1 MSTQSRITST
11 AARGWGRR
19 GGRDAMDGSAV
30 LSTLNEI
37 VGEAVIVTD
46 ERGIPV
52 RLNDPAREA
61 FARAGLPE
69 EIDAGREY
77 RDLRL
82 YHADRVTPITLG
94 PGLLHRL
101 AAGSSIPYTTWF
113 GEGAEQRAMSITARP
128 FHDGRGSPRGA
139 VVIARDMTAMFE
151 AARIRDD
158 FLRDAAHRLRG
169 HLTTVAGYAELLE
182 SHPHAGEVGGRL
194 SRVTDQLVEVV
205 DDLFHSARED
215 IALSIAPTDVSSA
228 LADVCGVFLGVAAAR
243 GVTLQI
249 IDEGCGSVRFDQ
261 AELRQVLAD
270 ILSHA
275 IGHCRT
281 AGRIVLRAYRERQR
295 TTVSVTDDGAH
306 TTDHERRRQLAQL
319 TGTVDPRPGR
329 ADGGEHR
336 AFSRRHAV
344 RANQATLSVRPDHP
358 VGTIASL
365 VMIAV

>member
-1 MSTQSRITST
+1 MSRESRRTGT
-11 AARGWGRR
+11 ATRGWGRR
-19 GGRDAMDGSAV
+19 SSRTAVDGSLV

-46 ERGIPV
+46 ARGIPV

-69 EIDAGREY
+69 RMSADTEY

-82 YHADRVTPITLG
+82 FHADRVTPITLG

-101 AAGSSIPYTTWF
+101 AAAGSSIPYTTWV
-113 GEGAEQRAMSITARP
+113 GEGDEQRAMSVTARP
-128 FHDGRGSPRGA
+128 FRDERGSPRGA
-139 VVIARDMTAMFE
+139 VIVGRDMTAVFE

-182 SHPHAGEVGGRL
+182 SHPDAGDISVRL
-194 SRVTDQLVEVV
+194 SRVADQLVDVV
-205 DDLFHSARED
+205 DDLFRTARED
-215 IALSIAPTDVSSA
+215 IARSIPPTNLSAA
-228 LADVCGVFLGVAAAR
+228 LSDVCSVFLGVAAAR

-249 IDEGCGSVRFDQ
+249 VDEGCGSVRFEQ

-270 ILSHA
+270 MLSHA
-275 IGHCRT
+275 IGRCRT
-281 AGRIVLRAYRERQR
+281 AGRIVVRAHRENQR
-295 TTVSVTDDGAH
+295 TTVSVADDGVH
-306 TTDHERRRQLAQL
+306 TTDDERRRQLAQL
-319 TGTVDPRPGR
+319 TGAADPRVGE
-329 ADGGEHR
+329 DGPR
-336 AFSRRHAV
+336 AFSRRQAV